1 MTLSV
6 AIPTYGR
13 EQVLIETIDGLLA
26 LDPPPWELLV
36 LDQTPEHEPAVQRR
50 LEELAAAGRLR
61 WLRLPRPSIT
71 AAMNQALLEAR
82 GERVLFLDDD
92 IRPDPDLLAGHLRA
106 ADDDPGAIVA
116 GRVLQPWHQGRFD
129 PPEAAF
135 LFNDPAPR
143 PVREFMG
150 GNVAIPRHQA
160 IALGGFDTNFVR
172 VAYRFEAEFAHRWVQ
187 AGLPIRYEPGAL
199 IHHLRAERGGT
210 RSYGLHLTTSRPD
223 HTVGR
228 YYFLLRTRSWPAA
241 LARMPLDMLDAVATK
256 HHLRRPWWIPLSLL
270 AELRGMAWALRLHR
284 RGPRLIPGQ
293 PRRPLEP

>member
-1 MTLSV
+1 MTISV

-13 EQVLIETIDGLLA
+13 EQVLIDTLQGLLA

-36 LDQTPEHEPAVQRR
+36 LDQTPEHEPAVQRQ

-92 IRPDPDLLAGHLRA
+92 IRPDPGLLAGHRRA
-106 ADDDPGAIVA
+106 AAAAPEAIVA
-116 GRVLQPWHQGRFD
+116 GRVLQPWHQGHFD

-143 PVREFMG
+143 QVREFMG
-150 GNVAIPRHQA
+150 GNVAIPRRRA
-160 IALGGFDTNFVR
+160 IELGGFDTNFVR
-172 VAYRFEAEFAHRWVQ
+172 VAYRFEAEFAHRWVK
-187 AGLPIRYEPGAL
+187 AGLPIQYEPGAL

-228 YYFLLRTRSWPAA
+228 YYFLLRTRPWPAA
-241 LARMPLDMLDAVATK
+241 LARMPLDMLDAVATR

-270 AELRGMAWALRLHR
+270 AEVRGMAWALRLHR
-284 RGPRLIPGQ
+284 RGPRLIRSRPAREAQ
-293 PRRPLEP
+293 P